1 MKMRMINDRVL
12 IKPIRNSE
20 YSEGGIFIDRATTT
34 FTKHSG
40 SDEQLCQGEVVEIN
54 SDSSV
59 KKGDYVAFSDTCH
72 RPAFD
77 DMIVIRNNDVM
88 LISNEPF
95 KHVEIKY

>member
-1 MKMRMINDRVL
+1 MRMIGNKIL
-12 IKPIRNSE
+12 INPIRNSE
-20 YSEGGIFIDRATTT
+20 YSEGGIYVDRPTTT
-34 FTKHSG
+34 FTQHSG
-40 SDEQLCQGEVVEIN
+40 KDEQICQGEVVSVN
-54 SDSSV
+54 DGLNV

-77 DMIVIRNNDVM
+77 DKIVIRDTDIM